1 MNSRERVLAALRH
14 EEADRVPI
22 DLGAHR
28 STGIHVGTCY
38 RLRRYLGLET
48 RRVKLYDVMQQ
59 LGHVE
64 EDLLDRFHADVVQ
77 IHRLK
82 PALGL
87 SIACWKEMDLPDG
100 TPALVPEDYGPYPA
114 PQGGW
119 YLDCPDGS
127 RSYMPSDA
135 NYFEAVEPPLTP
147 TATQK
152 DVDALPWDDIE
163 DKDIEFVVRQA
174 RAVREKSD
182 RASLVIF
189 GGNVLESGNGAFGFQ
204 NFMYQLAA
212 NPSLVHYYY
221 ERLTDTYL
229 RRLKK
234 FLPAVE
240 ELVDI
245 ISVGDDLGGQSGP
258 LVSPEMYR
266 TMIKP
271 YQARVYESIRNH
283 SSARLFLHSC
293 GSIAALIPD
302 LIEMGVQIL
311 NPIQTSARDM
321 DPSVLKRRWGKEI
334 VFWGGGCDTQHTLS
348 YGTPEGVRRDV
359 RERVAALKPGGGFVF
374 TQIHNILAGVPP
386 ENIVAMFDTAHEFG
400 SYGASV
406 E

>member
-28 STGIHVGTCY
+28 STGIHAGTCC
-38 RLRRYLGLET
+38 RLRRHLGLEP

-59 LGHVE
+59 LGHVD

-82 PALGL
+82 PAMGL
-87 SIACWKEMDLPDG
+87 SIARWKEMNLPDG
-100 TPALVPEDYGPYPA
+100 TPALVPADYSPYPA

-119 YLDCPDGS
+119 YLDNPDGS

-147 TATQK
+147 AATPK

-163 DKDIEFVVRQA
+163 DEDVEFVVRQA
-174 RAVREKSD
+174 HAIRDTSG

-212 NPSLVHYYY
+212 NPSLVHHYY
-221 ERLTDTYL
+221 ERLTETYL

-240 ELVDI
+240 GLVDI
-245 ISVGDDLGGQSGP
+245 IGVGDDLGGQGGP
-258 LVSPEMYR
+258 LVSPQMYR
-266 TMIKP
+266 AMIKP
-271 YQARVYESIRNH
+271 YQARVYEYIRNR
-283 SSARLFLHSC
+283 SCAYLFLHSC

-302 LIEMGVQIL
+302 LIEIGVQIL
-311 NPIQTSARDM
+311 NPVQTSARDM
-321 DPSVLKRRWGKEI
+321 EPAALKRRWGKEI
-334 VFWGGGCDTQHTLS
+334 VFWGGGCDTQHVLPD
-348 YGTPEGVRRDV
+348 GTPEDVRRDV
-359 RERVAALKPGGGFVF
+359 RARVAALKPGGGFVF

-386 ENIVAMFDTAHEFG
+386 ENIVAMFDAAREAG
-400 SYGASV
+400 SYA
-406 E
+406 